1 MRTAMPVAVYINAGA
16 SAGVKPGDRFT
27 VTAVV
32 RELTD
37 PDSGALLG
45 IVEDKC
51 TVVIM
56 QSCTAVSASLGGR
69 QIDVTPSLGSQ
80 PGPG

>member
-1 MRTAMPVAVYINAGA
+1 MKR
-16 SAGVKPGDRFT
+16 GDRFM

-45 IVEDKC
+45 IVEDKRGEIE
-51 TVVIM
+51 VVSV
-56 QSCTAVSASLGGR
+56 QEKFSVAKARTPF
-69 QIDVTPSLGSQ
+69 QVTRGDLVKV
-80 PGPG
+80 PGP